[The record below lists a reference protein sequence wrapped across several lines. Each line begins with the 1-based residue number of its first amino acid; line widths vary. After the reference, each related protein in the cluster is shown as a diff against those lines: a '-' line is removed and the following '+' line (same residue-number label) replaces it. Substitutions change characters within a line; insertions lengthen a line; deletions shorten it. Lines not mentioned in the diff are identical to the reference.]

1 MIVRLLPIVMAASL
15 VSAPAAAADP
25 VLLHAAG
32 SLRLAFTDMSTA
44 FAAATG
50 LSVQAKYGASG
61 LLKDEIM
68 AGAKAEVF
76 ASANM
81 EHPQAL
87 SAAGRSGPVTAFA
100 RNRLCALVRP
110 GLSVGSS
117 DLLAV
122 MLNPNVKLGTSTP
135 HHDPSGDYAWDLF
148 RKAEAIKP
156 GARTILEKKARQLTG
171 SAKSGV
177 PPAGKNVYGWHV
189 AEQNADIFITYCTN
203 AQAAKKQYPDQQII
217 ILPEKLMLGADYGL
231 TVIRGSSPVAEA
243 FADFIVSPQ
252 GEQILASY
260 GFSPGTSP

>member
-1 MIVRLLPIVMAASL
+1 MTAGR
-15 VSAPAAAADP
+15 ADT
-25 VLLHAAG
+25 VTLYAAG
-32 SLRLAFTDMSTA
+32 SLRGALTDIATA
-44 FAAATG
+44 FETATG
-50 LSVQAKYGASG
+50 NKVATKFGPSG
-61 LLKDEIM
+61 TLKDEII
-68 AGAKAEVF
+68 AGAKADVF

-81 EHPQAL
+81 QHPQAL
-87 SAAGRSGPVTAFA
+87 HDADMAGPVVLFA
-100 RNRLCALVRP
+100 RNEMCALASGQLKVNTANLLQRMLDPEVR
-110 GLSVGSS
+110 
-117 DLLAV
+117 
-122 MLNPNVKLGTSTP
+122 LGTSTP
-135 HHDPSGDYAWDLF
+135 KADPSGDYAFEIF